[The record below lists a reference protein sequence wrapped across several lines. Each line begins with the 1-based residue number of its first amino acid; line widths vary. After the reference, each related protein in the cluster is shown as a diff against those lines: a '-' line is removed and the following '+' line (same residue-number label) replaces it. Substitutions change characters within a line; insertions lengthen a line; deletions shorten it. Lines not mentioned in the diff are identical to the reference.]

1 MEVAMV
7 GLGKM
12 GMNMAKRLLRGGHA
26 VVAYNRSPQ
35 KTEEVVREGAIGVLS
50 IDELVAKLSQPRI
63 LWLMLPAGGTVDE
76 YVEVFSSRLTD
87 GDIVIDGGNT
97 FYKDDL
103 RRAEK
108 LRNKGIHFLD
118 VGVSGGIWG
127 LTEGYC
133 LMAGGDFDV
142 YRKIEP
148 LLITLAQPEGYLYCG
163 STGCGHYVKMIHNGI
178 EYAMMQAY
186 AEGFE
191 ILNAS
196 PYGKDLDFS
205 KLSHLWNR
213 GSVIRSWLLEL
224 LESAF
229 SKDQRLSGIR
239 GYVEDSGEG
248 RWTVKEAIDLD
259 VPAESITQS
268 LYKRFRSRQ
277 EESFGDKILAALRN
291 EFGGHGVIR
300 KESTRSEK

>member
-1 MEVAMV
+1 MEIGLI

-12 GMNMAKRLLRGGHA
+12 GMNMAKRLLRGGHT
-26 VVAYNRSPQ
+26 VVAYDRTPQ
-35 KTEEVVREGAIGVLS
+35 KTEEVAKEGGIDVFSIG
-50 IDELVAKLSQPRI
+50 DLVAKLSPSRI
-63 LWLMLPAGGTVDE
+63 IWLMLPAGDTIDE
-76 YVEVFSSRLTD
+76 YIEILSSRLTE

-108 LRNKGIHFLD
+108 LKNKGINFLD

-133 LMAGGDFDV
+133 LMAGGHPDL
-142 YRKIEP
+142 YKKIEP

-163 STGCGHYVKMIHNGI
+163 GTGAGHYVKMVHNGI

-191 ILNAS
+191 LLNAS
-196 PYGKDLDFS
+196 PYEKDLDFS
-205 KLSHLWNR
+205 KLSRLWNH

-224 LESAF
+224 LENAF
-229 SKDQRLSGIR
+229 AKDQRLSGIK

-248 RWTVKEAIDLD
+248 RWTVKEAIDLA
-259 VPAESITQS
+259 VPAETITQS
-268 LYKRFRSRQ
+268 LFKRFRSRQ
-277 EESFGDKILAALRN
+277 KEAFGDKILSALRN
-291 EFGGHGVIR
+291 EFGGHRVI
-300 KESTRSEK
+300 KK